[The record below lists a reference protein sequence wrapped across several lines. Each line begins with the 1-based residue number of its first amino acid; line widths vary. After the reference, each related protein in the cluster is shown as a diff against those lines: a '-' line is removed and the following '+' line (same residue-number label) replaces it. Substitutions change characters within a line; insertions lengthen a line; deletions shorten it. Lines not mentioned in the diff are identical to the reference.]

1 MTFGNASNLVDINE
15 DGLNTGVNNS
25 AKTILPLIE
34 DGNPKHIFMNVTE
47 TDIINGAKCFIQDSD
62 NTTLTLD
69 ENEKIKLLLN
79 VNSVHGYNIF
89 HLSKPNTIAN
99 NGITY
104 TTIPKGTWLY
114 KASSNL
120 QELQSEKAVWFSTL
134 EVAKKHKELFKHNY
148 ILAVQ
153 VLTQINLIILNKKS
167 NVEKLLALMENH
179 NLSKKAIEATQ
190 VVTGINSS
198 IWTQI
203 ERDMAERGNWQT
215 IGGLNPTGWL
225 LGRSRLTLTEEDKV
239 MVRDGLCPI
248 FEHEKALNNMDGY
261 IAQFQMTTIG
271 GLVDE
276 ELAVCASSIELKLSS
291 FTSSLNN
298 NEVDKLIKEYS
309 LSSNTFYND
318 WKKKIRVHY
327 PMVILSAVVMAYL
340 HYRNYK
346 KRKTLGRLLKS
357 YEEQLINECKG
368 SQEQTKVFRNVLYA
382 TLFSAKASLF
392 FEPSGSLCDMA
403 TICANATKNRP
414 NVIEII
420 NTSSK
425 ILTAIVG
432 VLIPM
437 SVASITDDRLLLNAK
452 KTHKLLMK
460 LQKDEIL
467 PKLTDATA
475 DEEEIISAT
484 VGPLNHAE
492 SLPPQE
498 VRALFLK
505 KYPKILAIVFISPTG
520 NIRSNTKD
528 ILRAFLLYEIRV
540 HQTKLDN

>member
-1 MTFGNASNLVDINE
+1 
-15 DGLNTGVNNS
+15 
-25 AKTILPLIE
+25 
-34 DGNPKHIFMNVTE
+34 
-47 TDIINGAKCFIQDSD
+47 
-62 NTTLTLD
+62 
-69 ENEKIKLLLN
+69 
-79 VNSVHGYNIF
+79 
-89 HLSKPNTIAN
+89 
-99 NGITY
+99 
-104 TTIPKGTWLY
+104 
-114 KASSNL
+114 
-120 QELQSEKAVWFSTL
+120 
-134 EVAKKHKELFKHNY
+134 
-148 ILAVQ
+148 
-153 VLTQINLIILNKKS
+153 
-167 NVEKLLALMENH
+167 MENH

-368 SQEQTKVFRNVLYA
+368 
-382 TLFSAKASLF
+382 
-392 FEPSGSLCDMA
+392 
-403 TICANATKNRP
+403 
-414 NVIEII
+414 
-420 NTSSK
+420 
-425 ILTAIVG
+425 
-432 VLIPM
+432 
-437 SVASITDDRLLLNAK
+437 
-452 KTHKLLMK
+452 
-460 LQKDEIL
+460 
-467 PKLTDATA
+467 
-475 DEEEIISAT
+475 
-484 VGPLNHAE
+484 
-492 SLPPQE
+492 
-498 VRALFLK
+498 
-505 KYPKILAIVFISPTG
+505 
-520 NIRSNTKD
+520 
-528 ILRAFLLYEIRV
+528 
-540 HQTKLDN
+540 